1 MRQLSRFTLGRG
13 VLNPVRVGDAGRAL
27 IKHFEGVHRRPYLCP
42 AFLWTVGVGRVLYPE
57 QNKLKVPERKLYPLK
72 PEHDREWT
80 DAAIDLLFDADL
92 LRFESGVLRHCP
104 DSVTSQGQFDAL
116 VAFSFNCGLGAL
128 QASTLR
134 RLYNAG
140 DIAGAANEF
149 SKWNKSGGRVLP
161 GLTRRRLEEQA
172 LFLS

>member
-1 MRQLSRFTLGRG
+1 MRVS
-13 VLNPVRVGDAGRAL
+13 DAGKSL

-42 AFLWTVGVGRVLYPE
+42 AILWTVGVGRVLYPE
-57 QNKLKVPERKLYPLK
+57 QNKLKIPERKTYPLRT
-72 PEHDREWT
+72 EHDKEWS
-80 DAAIDLLFDADL
+80 DEAIDLLFDADL
-92 LRFESGVLRHCP
+92 LRFESGVLRLCP
-104 DSVTSQGQFDAL
+104 DSALSQGQFDAL
-116 VAFSFNCGLGAL
+116 VAFSFNCGLGAI

-140 DIAGAANEF
+140 DVEGAAAEF
-149 SKWNKSGGRVLP
+149 PKWNKGGGRVLP

>member
-1 MRQLSRFTLGRG
+1 M
-13 VLNPVRVGDAGRAL
+13 RVGDAGRAL

-42 AFLWTVGVGRVLYPE
+42 AILWTVGVGRVLYPE

-80 DAAIDLLFDADL
+80 DEAIDLLFDADL

-140 DIAGAANEF
+140 DIAGAADEF
-149 SKWNKSGGRVLP
+149 LKWNKGGGRILP
-161 GLTRRRLEEQA
+161 GLTRRRLAEQA
-172 LFLS
+172 LFLTGV

>member
-1 MRQLSRFTLGRG
+1 MRVS
-13 VLNPVRVGDAGRAL
+13 DAGKTL

-42 AFLWTVGVGRVLYPE
+42 AILWTVGVGRVLYPE
-57 QNKLKVPERKLYPLK
+57 QNKLKIPERKTYPLR
-72 PEHDREWT
+72 PEHDKEWS
-80 DAAIDLLFDADL
+80 DEAVDLLFDADL
-92 LRFESGVLRHCP
+92 LRFESGVLRLCP
-104 DSVTSQGQFDAL
+104 DSAFSQSQFDAL
-116 VAFSFNCGLGAL
+116 VAFSFNCGLGAI

-140 DIAGAANEF
+140 DIAGAAAEF
-149 SKWNKSGGRVLP
+149 PKWNKGGGRVLL

>member
-1 MRQLSRFTLGRG
+1 MKTS
-13 VLNPVRVGDAGRAL
+13 DAGRAL

-57 QNKLKVPERKLYPLK
+57 QNKLKVPERKLYSLK

-140 DIAGAANEF
+140 DIAGAADEF